1 MQRHT
6 LPALPSGSNATLG
19 IKKSYSRY
27 FLVPVLFG
35 LWFDSSLTGIC
46 YVIIL
51 QSNPRDVPRAQL
63 DWTFRILLLRFIAK
77 QRKTVEE
84 KAETSPLRDNFN
96 QKISLAGK
104 TSEARLR
111 SEAFLLVV
119 KSARWTA
126 EPASGNE
133 AQQF

>member
-1 MQRHT
+1 M
-6 LPALPSGSNATLG
+6 
-19 IKKSYSRY
+19 
-27 FLVPVLFG
+27 
-35 LWFDSSLTGIC
+35 
-46 YVIIL
+46 
-51 QSNPRDVPRAQL
+51 PRAQL
-63 DWTFRILLLRFIAK
+63 DRTFRIFLLRFIAK

-84 KAETSPLRDNFN
+84 KAETSPLKDNFN

-119 KSARWTA
+119 RSARWTA